1 METYVKNALVE
12 WKKEICSLLNEIDDE
27 YEKTKSELQVYSYKF
42 SITKQ
47 VVQSTLNEEIIRNIR
62 ELYHKPFEQK
72 YSKLKVDI
80 KDLEEKLNFLVNEKV
95 DINPIIKHYNEY
107 KVNFQ
112 YEVKSAYSQMIL

>member
-80 KDLEEKLNFLVNEKV
+80 KDLEERKKTFQMFIDKIDQAMEK
-95 DINPIIKHYNEY
+95 E
-107 KVNFQ
+107 
-112 YEVKSAYSQMIL
+112 E

>member
-1 METYVKNALVE
+1 MESYVKNALVE
-12 WKKEICSLLNEIDDE
+12 WKKEIASLLNEIDDE

-72 YSKLKVDI
+72 YSKLKADI
-80 KDLEEKLNFLVNEKV
+80 KDLEERKRVFQMFIGKIDQAMEK
-95 DINPIIKHYNEY
+95 KE
-107 KVNFQ
+107 
-112 YEVKSAYSQMIL
+112 

>member
-1 METYVKNALVE
+1 MESYVKNSLVE

-27 YEKTKSELQVYSYKF
+27 YEKMKSELQVYSYKF

-72 YSKLKVDI
+72 YSKLKADI
-80 KDLEEKLNFLVNEKV
+80 KDLEERKKVFQMFIDKIDQAMEKG
-95 DINPIIKHYNEY
+95 E
-107 KVNFQ
+107 
-112 YEVKSAYSQMIL
+112 

>member
-1 METYVKNALVE
+1 MESYVKNELVE

-72 YSKLKVDI
+72 YSKLKADI
-80 KDLEEKLNFLVNEKV
+80 KDLEERKKVFQMFIDKIDQAMEKG
-95 DINPIIKHYNEY
+95 E
-107 KVNFQ
+107 
-112 YEVKSAYSQMIL
+112 

>member
-1 METYVKNALVE
+1 MEKGNLPF
-12 WKKEICSLLNEIDDE
+12 LNEIDDE

-72 YSKLKVDI
+72 YSKLKADI
-80 KDLEEKLNFLVNEKV
+80 KDLEEKKRVFKCLLIRLIECWRKGKIAAKFHFLNDF
-95 DINPIIKHYNEY
+95 
-107 KVNFQ
+107 
-112 YEVKSAYSQMIL
+112 

>member
-1 METYVKNALVE
+1 VKNALVE

-80 KDLEEKLNFLVNEKV
+80 KDLEERKKTFQMFIDKIDQAMEK
-95 DINPIIKHYNEY
+95 E
-107 KVNFQ
+107 
-112 YEVKSAYSQMIL
+112 E